1 MSKSSFISTVENLFS
16 TNAVSQEVRLY
27 FETTV
32 KAKKVNKK
40 EVAKA
45 NTLKSAILDFL
56 VANAGTAFDRTEIGN
71 ALWDNPE
78 IDEKILENS
87 KQDGIAYNSITAFA
101 NQLVANGD
109 IVKFEV
115 KVGKSKKVKYQ
126 AN

>member
-78 IDEKILENS
+78 IDEKMLENS

-101 NQLVANGD
+101 NQLVTNGD